1 MGSMGSMGS
10 VGSRGSRGSRVRFFG
25 MALLA
30 ATTAA
35 CAARTTPVVASP
47 GSPAPAPAVTPAA
60 ASVELPE
67 GPGRQIL
74 RNACVSCHSLTEV
87 TKFRGFYTRAQWRDI
102 VLTMV
107 DYGAPVNEKEV
118 EVLSTYLVESLGKK

>member
-1 MGSMGSMGS
+1 MGATGA
-10 VGSRGSRGSRVRFFG
+10 RGARGASG
-25 MALLA
+25 ALLA
-30 ATTAA
+30 CLLISTLG
-35 CAARTTPVVASP
+35 CAPKATPVANPVPA
-47 GSPAPAPAVTPAA
+47 APAPTPPSVAA

-87 TKFRGFYTRAQWRDI
+87 TKFRGYYTRPQWRDI

-118 EVLSTYLVESLGKK
+118 EVLSTYLAESLGKK

>member
-1 MGSMGSMGS
+1 MGARGAMGARSAKGAKGALTACLLISMLG
-10 VGSRGSRGSRVRFFG
+10 
-25 MALLA
+25 
-30 ATTAA
+30 
-35 CAARTTPVVASP
+35 CAAKATPVASP
-47 GSPAPAPAVTPAA
+47 AAPAAPSPAAPSVAA
-60 ASVELPE
+60 ASVELPD

-87 TKFRGFYTRAQWRDI
+87 TKFRGFYTRPQWRDI

-118 EVLSTYLVESLGKK
+118 EILSTYLTESLGKK

>member
-1 MGSMGSMGS
+1 MGSMGSTGS
-10 VGSRGSRGSRVRFFG
+10 GGSWVRFAG

-30 ATTAA
+30 TTAA
-35 CAARTTPVVASP
+35 ACGPKTTPVVAGPS
-47 GSPAPAPAVTPAA
+47 SPAPAPAAPSVAA

-87 TKFRGFYTRAQWRDI
+87 TKFRGFYTRPQWRDI

-118 EVLSTYLVESLGKK
+118 EVLSTYLAESLGKK

>member
-1 MGSMGSMGS
+1 MGSMGSWGS
-10 VGSRGSRGSRVRFFG
+10 KGSWVRFFG
-25 MALLA
+25 MALLG

-35 CAARTTPVVASP
+35 CAPKTTPVVAAP
-47 GSPAPAPAVTPAA
+47 NSPAPAPSTSVAA

-87 TKFRGFYTRAQWRDI
+87 TKFRGYYTRPQWRDI

-107 DYGAPVNEKEV
+107 DYGAPVTEKEV
-118 EVLSTYLVESLGKK
+118 EVLSTYLAESLGKK